1 MPRQAWPARYVSVS
15 RYRTNGAAGR
25 ADVSGDIKVIAKNK
39 RARHDYHVVDSVE
52 AGIVLR
58 GTEVKSVRLGKVQ
71 LVDSYARIEQ
81 GELYAVGVHI
91 GPYEQGNRF
100 NVDPRRTRKLLVH
113 KAEIRRIARQV
124 TEKGMTLVPLSV
136 YLRRGRVKME
146 IGICRG
152 KKAYDKRE
160 TIRKRDA
167 ERDVERSL
175 RQRGRERD

>member
-1 MPRQAWPARYVSVS
+1 M
-15 RYRTNGAAGR
+15 
-25 ADVSGDIKVIAKNK
+25 SGDIKIIAKNK

-52 AGIVLR
+52 AGVVLR

-71 LVDSYARIEQ
+71 LVDSYARIED
-81 GELYAVGVHI
+81 GELYAVGMHI
-91 GPYEQGNRF
+91 SPYEQGNRF

-136 YLRRGRVKME
+136 YLRHGRVKVE

-160 TIRKRDA
+160 AIRRRDA
-167 ERDVERSL
+167 DRDMERSL
-175 RQRGRERD
+175 RQRRSERD